1 MKTILD
7 TEEQKMKIKFSV
19 DDWHGFEID
28 GVQYDLNLYADQ
40 DTSIQATIY
49 RCELDENDGKWST
62 DTQTEENNIL
72 ECSSEVEIEIV
83 QDRPD
88 TPDIDSIAERNYE
101 NRRT

>member
-1 MKTILD
+1 
-7 TEEQKMKIKFSV
+7 MKIKFSV

-49 RCELDENDGKWST
+49 RCTKDENGTWST
-62 DTQTEENNIL
+62 ETGAENNIL
-72 ECSSEVEIEIV
+72 ECSSEIEIEIV

>member
-7 TEEQKMKIKFSV
+7 TEEQKIKIKFSV

>member
-1 MKTILD
+1 MKV
-7 TEEQKMKIKFSV
+7 KFSV

>member
-1 MKTILD
+1 MKV
-7 TEEQKMKIKFSV
+7 KFSV

-88 TPDIDSIAERNYE
+88 TPDIDSIAERNSE
-101 NRRT
+101 NWRT

>member
-1 MKTILD
+1 METNKKGK
-7 TEEQKMKIKFSV
+7 KMKVKFSV

-49 RCELDENDGKWST
+49 RCELDKNDGKWST

-88 TPDIDSIAERNYE
+88 TPDIDSIAERNSE
-101 NRRT
+101 NWRT